1 MNCCK
6 KYYIKYI
13 VFDFTILMSGN
24 YRGLS
29 KSLKNKEVKM
39 KRLKLGLVVLF
50 VFFLVLILCSSQ
62 VIAGPLQVKWGATS
76 VKSDA
81 YATTVQFAGYVN
93 KLYPDDVNF
102 TIMETGG
109 FIENLSRM
117 GKGLLD
123 IAATNPVF
131 ASFAY
136 NGQHNFEGKANTNL
150 RTIWNTSMRP
160 QNIVAGKDSGI
171 TKLEDLDGAKMAFNP
186 LSTSETLS
194 QMFLEAN
201 GIYPKKINAGT
212 SANLEAM
219 KSRAVDAWIR
229 AGLHTGAIMELAIS
243 RPLNFLAVT
252 DEHIEK
258 YNEKYPGHGVGIV
271 APAGQYSG
279 QEEEFYSFAFVYGDV
294 VDKDIPED
302 IVYKLVKTNWEKR
315 FELTESNAGLR
326 DGGFVEFVDLTL
338 NATVVP
344 FHPGTVKFLKELDID
359 IPDNLIPPELK

>member
-1 MNCCK
+1 MNK
-6 KYYIKYI
+6 IKLYLVMLI
-13 VFDFTILMSGN
+13 VF
-24 YRGLS
+24 
-29 KSLKNKEVKM
+29 
-39 KRLKLGLVVLF
+39 
-50 VFFLVLILCSSQ
+50 FFISTLCSSS
-62 VIAGPLQVKWGATS
+62 IFAAPLQIKWGATS

-93 KLYPDDVNF
+93 KLYPGDVNF

-136 NGQHNFEGKANTNL
+136 KGEHNFEGKANPNL
-150 RTIWNTSMRP
+150 RTVWNTSMRP

-171 TKLEDLDGAKMAFNP
+171 TKIEDLDGAKMAFNP
-186 LSTSETLS
+186 LSTSETLA

-252 DEHIEK
+252 DEHIKK
-258 YNEKYPGHGVGIV
+258 YNEKYPGNGVGIV

-294 VDKDIPED
+294 ADKDVPEN

-315 FELTESNAGLR
+315 FELTETNAGLR
-326 DGGFVEFVDLTL
+326 DGGFAEFVDLTM

-344 FHPGTVKFLKELDID
+344 FHPGTVKFLRELKID